1 MSTYSSIKRFR
12 TPVICLQAS
21 LKNIPYKIIRHII
34 NVSSHKISTLTIEHV
49 TPWKQLVGY
58 TEKMRENNKWE
69 RNIN

>member
-1 MSTYSSIKRFR
+1 MILNYVNHSSIKRFR

-34 NVSSHKISTLTIEHV
+34 KRIKSKIYTLTIEHV

-58 TEKMRENNKWE
+58 TEKMRENTK
-69 RNIN
+69 